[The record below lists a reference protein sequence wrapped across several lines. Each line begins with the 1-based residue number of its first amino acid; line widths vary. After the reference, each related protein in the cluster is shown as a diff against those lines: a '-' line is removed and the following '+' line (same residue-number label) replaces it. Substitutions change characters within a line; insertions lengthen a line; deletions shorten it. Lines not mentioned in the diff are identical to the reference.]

1 MMVRKVCKCQPRN
14 REETGTYI
22 HLTADQIYRW
32 LPNWKF
38 GKMAEKLID
47 WLQSKTVYTD
57 YLIKMDEDD
66 EKVEVDGQLTAESIK
81 SISESM
87 GISNLNDEAINLL
100 IDDGTYRLKQLAQV
114 SDVLHV
120 YRLVSDT
127 SGQLRSQNRTNT
139 LILQVWKNKNCSPI

>member
-1 MMVRKVCKCQPRN
+1 
-14 REETGTYI
+14 
-22 HLTADQIYRW
+22 
-32 LPNWKF
+32 
-38 GKMAEKLID
+38 
-47 WLQSKTVYTD
+47 
-57 YLIKMDEDD
+57 MDEDN

-120 YRLVSDT
+120 YRLVSGT

-139 LILQVWKNKNCSPI
+139 LIL

>member
-1 MMVRKVCKCQPRN
+1 
-14 REETGTYI
+14 
-22 HLTADQIYRW
+22 
-32 LPNWKF
+32 
-38 GKMAEKLID
+38 MAEKLID

-127 SGQLRSQNRTNT
+127 SRQLRSQNRTNT
-139 LILQVWKNKNCSPI
+139 LIL

>member
-1 MMVRKVCKCQPRN
+1 MMVRKVCKCQPRS
-14 REETGTYI
+14 REETGTYL

-32 LPNWKF
+32 LQLGKF
-38 GKMAEKLID
+38 RKWRKSWRTDFNPKL
-47 WLQSKTVYTD
+47 YTG

-120 YRLVSDT
+120 YRLVSGT

-139 LILQVWKNKNCSPI
+139 LIL